1 MGRNAH
7 REVGRQIDKF
17 RKKNVWK
24 ISRKKAGRENC
35 RKRQQERTVGK
46 SSKGKDRRR
55 KLQEKT
61 AREKTGG
68 ENCRKRQQGKR
79 QAEGTAGKSSK
90 GMAGDRKSVV

>member
-55 KLQEKT
+55 ELQEKA
-61 AREKTGG
+61 AREW
-68 ENCRKRQQGKR
+68 
-79 QAEGTAGKSSK
+79 QAERTAGKPELELRK
-90 GMAGDRKSVV
+90 GADLWQKTSCR